1 MTQHIEPSPV
11 LKQLERKT
19 KEQGG
24 QWTYQYYNFASNP
37 WGQTTSV
44 SVDDIPLVTYVYE
57 NVNPDS
63 PTGGGSTAEKIYG
76 NGDSVSYPY
85 DKFDRP
91 TQTVYNDTGKVLR
104 NYYSA
109 DGGLSK
115 VTYGDGT
122 DPDSHMTYLYEYDNS
137 GRNTGDCSLCC
148 EK

>member
-1 MTQHIEPSPV
+1 M

-44 SVDDIPLVTYVYE
+44 SVGDIPLVTYVYE

-63 PTGGGSTAEKIYG
+63 PTGGGSTAEIIYG
-76 NGDSVSYPY
+76 NGDSVSYSY